1 MAGRDARAYS
11 DPVPIRTWM
20 LLGLLAVAGL
30 AVGGCK
36 DESDPVDI
44 PFEGVDPGDVKDARP
59 KPSPEPTTTASASA
73 KPAAG
78 PANPAASRVQA
89 CCGSLYA
96 LSKSARDEGTR
107 AVNKQAASVC
117 SRLAAQ
123 VAQGKMSS
131 SDALARVR
139 SSLLGTPPGAC
150 R

>member
-1 MAGRDARAYS
+1 MPFR
-11 DPVPIRTWM
+11 VWM
-20 LLGLLAVAGL
+20 LLALLAVN
-30 AVGGCK
+30 GCK

-44 PFEGVDPGDVKDARP
+44 PFDGVDPGDVKDTRP
-59 KPSPEPTTTASASA
+59 KPVVEPTATASASA
-73 KPAAG
+73 KPAPG
-78 PANPAASRVQA
+78 PGNPAAARVQS

-96 LSKSARDEGTR
+96 LSKSAKDEGTR

-131 SDALARVR
+131 NDALARVR